1 MGKNFTIC
9 VGTLGMGLWRSADG
23 GRSWARGKLWKG
35 YQGGRSVFGLAV
47 HPRDSRIIYAGADD
61 GIYRSAD
68 RGANFEHIESPL
80 DAYHVWRIAI
90 DPANPDTMFAGTALP
105 ALFRSRDAGLHWEKL
120 PARFASECANVTR
133 PRVTALEVDPS
144 DHNFIWAGVEVDG
157 VRVSRDGGDSWTRPS
172 GGLMDEPDVHGIKPL
187 PGKPGAAVVTLPAEI
202 CLSTDGGASWQGLG
216 VGKQFPLPYCRS
228 VVFKEDDGNVML
240 AAIGDDALGGL
251 GAIQRSSDGGRSWE
265 TPLLPLTPN
274 THMECF
280 ATHAADPDL
289 ILACSHYGQ
298 LFASSDGGE
307 WWVKLPREFTEVRG
321 ALAWMP
327 N

>member
-1 MGKNFTIC
+1 M
-9 VGTLGMGLWRSADG
+9 
-23 GRSWARGKLWKG
+23 
-35 YQGGRSVFGLAV
+35 
-47 HPRDSRIIYAGADD
+47 
-61 GIYRSAD
+61 YRSED

-90 DPANPDTMFAGTALP
+90 DPTNPETMFAGTALP
-105 ALFRSRDAGLHWEKL
+105 AIFRSRDAGLHWEKL
-120 PARFASECANVTR
+120 PAEFATECMNVNR
-133 PRVTALEVDPS
+133 PRVTALVVDPL
-144 DHNFIWAGVEVDG
+144 DHKFIWAGVEVDG
-157 VRVSRDGGDSWTRPS
+157 VRMSRDGGDSWTRPL
-172 GGLMDEPDVHGIKPL
+172 GGLMDEPDIHDIKPL
-187 PGKPGAAVVTLPAEI
+187 PGKPGAAVVTLPGEI
-202 CLSTDGGASWQGLG
+202 CVSTDSGASWQGLG
-216 VGKQFPLPYCRS
+216 VGAQFPLPYCRN
-228 VVFKEDDGNVML
+228 VVFKEDDANVML
-240 AAIGDDALGGL
+240 AAIGDDALGSL
-251 GAIQRSSDGGRSWE
+251 GAIQRSTDGGCTWE

-280 ATHAADPDL
+280 ATHPADPEL